1 MSIICINLA
10 VILIF
15 CVIPSAFAAD
25 YCWVDGYL
33 QYCSAGCC
41 GSSYDRYCC
50 LSGDAG
56 RIAGIVIGCLL
67 GVGAVITILVIIFC
81 CCRKQQGA
89 SGRIMNPFRSTAT
102 TTMTTTT
109 VGQPGVPMNTPV
121 YPGTYPV
128 GQTGPSVGY
137 SQPYAP
143 QPAQAGYNQPYSQ
156 PPVQAVHTEGVS
168 QQYPQRA
175 AEGYQT
181 AAYKAYEEP
190 SAPRLSA
197 EPDVGQPPPYSEV
210 N

>member
-1 MSIICINLA
+1 MSVICINKA
-10 VILIF
+10 VIFIL
-15 CVIPSAFAAD
+15 CVIPSTLASD
-25 YCWVDGYL
+25 YCWVDGSL
-33 QYCSAGCC
+33 EYCSEGCC

-50 LSGDAG
+50 LEGESG

-67 GVGAVITILVIIFC
+67 GVGAIITILVIIFC
-81 CCRKQQGA
+81 CCTKQRGA
-89 SGRIMNPFRSTAT
+89 SGQIMNPFRSTAT

-109 VGQPGVPMNTPV
+109 VGQPGVPMATAV

-128 GQTGPSVGY
+128 DQTGPIVGY
-137 SQPYAP
+137 NQPYTP

-156 PPVQAVHTEGVS
+156 PPVQAVHTAGVS
-168 QQYPQRA
+168 QPYPQRA
-175 AEGYQT
+175 EEGYQT
-181 AAYKAYEEP
+181 TGYKAYEEP